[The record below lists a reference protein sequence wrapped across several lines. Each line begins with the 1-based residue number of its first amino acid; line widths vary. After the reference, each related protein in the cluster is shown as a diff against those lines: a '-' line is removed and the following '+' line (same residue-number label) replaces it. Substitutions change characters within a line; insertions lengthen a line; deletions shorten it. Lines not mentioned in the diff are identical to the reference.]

1 MPVDDIHKST
11 GGKLPPARGKRQS
24 FLHRIPPEKTANPG
38 TKRAVIHESTA
49 PTTNTTDSSLYNIE
63 RYKQRAGGTIHRE
76 GLERHP
82 SGGTKNHGNGQAKGV
97 EKVLVSPG
105 WDML

>member
-1 MPVDDIHKST
+1 MPADDIHKST
-11 GGKLPPARGKRQS
+11 GGKPAPASGKRHS
-24 FLHRIPPEKTANPG
+24 FLHTIPPGKTANPG
-38 TKRAVIHESTA
+38 TKQAVIHESTA

-63 RYKQRAGGTIHRE
+63 RYKQRTGRTIHME
-76 GLERHP
+76 QLER
-82 SGGTKNHGNGQAKGV
+82 SARGGTKNHGNRQAKSV

>member
-1 MPVDDIHKST
+1 MPAGDIHKST
-11 GGKLPPARGKRQS
+11 GGKLLPARGKPQS

-49 PTTNTTDSSLYNIE
+49 PTTNTTDSPLYNIE

-76 GLERHP
+76 RLERHRK
-82 SGGTKNHGNGQAKGV
+82 GGTKNHRNGQAKRV
-97 EKVLVSPG
+97 EKVLVSPA